1 MIFIILL
8 RRFILNKYEALF
20 IDEDD
25 VCLGSPRQKF
35 FDIIF
40 HANRNLVEV
49 KIDEILTKFII
60 MEEMLEK
67 QGISMEQIEQDM
79 YRRNI
84 EDSSLEDEKQSM
96 YIQLTGEIVTQN
108 E

>member
-1 MIFIILL
+1 
-8 RRFILNKYEALF
+8 LNKYEALF

-40 HANRNLVEV
+40 NANRNLVEQ
-49 KIDEILTKFII
+49 KIDDVLAKCIV
-60 MEEMLEK
+60 MEDLLEK
-67 QGISMEQIEQDM
+67 KGISIEE
-79 YRRNI
+79 I
-84 EDSSLEDEKQSM
+84 EREVCVRTVEDKKLEDEKMSL
-96 YIQLTGEIVTQN
+96 YIELTGEIVTQN